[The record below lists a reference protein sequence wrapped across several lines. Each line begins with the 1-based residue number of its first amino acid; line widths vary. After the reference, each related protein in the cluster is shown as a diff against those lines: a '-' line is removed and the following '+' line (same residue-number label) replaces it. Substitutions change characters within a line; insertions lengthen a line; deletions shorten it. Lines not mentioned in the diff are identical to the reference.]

1 MSGKIG
7 MGYKLTVKY
16 KGNPTVG
23 IIKKILK
30 SNVKIGI
37 RTFKKLKDSKVLIEA
52 DTKND
57 IEILNSQIRD
67 KCVDRLE
74 SNVQKRRNPR
84 LITYDV
90 PDEVTLENAEDIIR
104 VQNSALALN
113 KGDITKNSSLKR
125 RGKKGTW

>member
-1 MSGKIG
+1 

-74 SNVQKRRNPR
+74 SNVQKGE
-84 LITYDV
+84 I
-90 PDEVTLENAEDIIR
+90 
-104 VQNSALALN
+104 Q
-113 KGDITKNSSLKR
+113 G
-125 RGKKGTW
+125 